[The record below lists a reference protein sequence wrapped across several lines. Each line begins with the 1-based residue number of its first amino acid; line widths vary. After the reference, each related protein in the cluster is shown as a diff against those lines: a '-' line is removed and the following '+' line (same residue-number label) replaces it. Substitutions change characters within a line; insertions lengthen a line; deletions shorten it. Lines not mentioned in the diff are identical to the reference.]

1 MVVLKGGVAYVK
13 LLLLQREERYFQGP
27 SIRMNVLQYKL
38 QTSNSERF
46 LYMGGILR
54 FSLQT
59 DADVFQGQFDLMKK
73 FCFFRFFI

>member
-1 MVVLKGGVAYVK
+1 
-13 LLLLQREERYFQGP
+13 
-27 SIRMNVLQYKL
+27 MNVLQYKL
-38 QTSNSERF
+38 QTSNAERF

-59 DADVFQGQFDLMKK
+59 DADGFQGQFDLMKK